1 MASFAQLPDELRRL
15 LETVTVP
22 FASTATKF
30 LEAIPNPEQH
40 FARACEILIT
50 LTTVNGP
57 GGING
62 GAVAH
67 ATTGDWRP
75 VEKNIGFRLNA
86 TFMLYWL
93 YKEHDVHVNPFRS
106 HFLESCE
113 AEKGR
118 NVSLEKERPEERLMR
133 ARCKMMLAILGG
145 EGSKL
150 SDLSAKEFFANFE
163 HLRLGES
170 TDLRTFVDVEDEF
183 PPISAWA
190 RPDQHHSHHN
200 NNNNNTHH
208 HQQQRQQGGA
218 NGYHGNSRQ
227 RAAGTPSPAPIQRGQ
242 PVFAQN
248 YPQNHPYSSSSSSS
262 PLPSSSIS
270 SSANR
275 NPAAFAEETTTVPNA
290 IVATTTA
297 AAEDVSVVEDAL
309 KNAHVRHLNASERSM
324 LRANIETAAKIYK
337 ADDPEAYRRMLDLNF
352 DILQSLTVEILK
364 NNYNN
369 NNNDNNNDQRRSQ
382 QQRPWGISSSSNTG
396 KGIEKSNSNSSGSG
410 SGSRQSLL
418 DTVLPRL
425 NLELRSFD
433 LINHL
438 AYRPALDEPRTN
450 SSRNYPPTPQN
461 DITKQPPVLTLEE
474 RTRLL
479 HVFTSNCIRQLEVPY
494 GDVDGIPV
502 TTARRT
508 NRGPDVGRKVKLL
521 CMFITNLLTREIVS
535 SQEMYFEMQD
545 LYMGFTNFKE
555 AKELWT
561 NATGG
566 RGVGVGMGIMGA

>member
-1 MASFAQLPDELRRL
+1 MASFAQLPEELRRL
-15 LETVTVP
+15 LETVTAP

-57 GGING
+57 GGISG
-62 GAVAH
+62 GGGSSSGGG
-67 ATTGDWRP
+67 GDWRP
-75 VEKNIGFRLNA
+75 MERNIGFRLNA

-93 YKEHDVHVNPFRS
+93 YKEHDIHVNPFRS
-106 HFLESCE
+106 HFLETCE

-118 NVSLEKERPEERLMR
+118 YVTAGEKESAVERLKR
-133 ARCKMMLAILGG
+133 ARCKMLLAILGG

-150 SDLSAKEFFANFE
+150 SDLSAKDFYTNFE
-163 HLRLGES
+163 HLRVGES
-170 TDLRTFVDVEDEF
+170 ADLRTFADEDEF

-190 RPDQHHSHHN
+190 PRPEQQH
-200 NNNNNTHH
+200 
-208 HQQQRQQGGA
+208 QQRQQGGA

-248 YPQNHPYSSSSSSS
+248 YPPNHPSSSS

-275 NPAAFAEETTTVPNA
+275 NPPTAAAFAEETTAVPNA
-290 IVATTTA
+290 VLAATAA

-309 KNAHVRHLNASERSM
+309 TNAHIRYLNASERSM

-337 ADDPEAYRRMLDLNF
+337 AEDPEAYRRMLDLNF
-352 DILQSLTVEILK
+352 DILQSLTVEMLK
-364 NNYNN
+364 NN
-369 NNNDNNNDQRRSQ
+369 NNNDQQQQQQQQ
-382 QQRPWGISSSSNTG
+382 QQRGVGIGSKESSS
-396 KGIEKSNSNSSGSG
+396 
-410 SGSRQSLL
+410 RQLLL
-418 DTVLPRL
+418 DTILPRL
-425 NLELRSFD
+425 NLELRSLD

-438 AYRPALDEPRTN
+438 VYRPAKDEPRK
-450 SSRNYPPTPQN
+450 PPQPTSTTSQN
-461 DITKQPPVLTLEE
+461 DYTKHPPILTLEE

-479 HVFTSNCIRQLEVPY
+479 HVFTSNCIRQLESSPY
-494 GDVDGIPV
+494 GDTIEGIPV

-566 RGVGVGMGIMGA
+566 RGVGQAGVGIWGA

>member
-1 MASFAQLPDELRRL
+1 MASFAQLPEELRRL
-15 LETVTVP
+15 LETVTAP

-30 LEAIPNPEQH
+30 LEAIPNPEQY

-57 GGING
+57 GGISGG
-62 GAVAH
+62 GAGGG
-67 ATTGDWRP
+67 GDWRP
-75 VEKNIGFRLNA
+75 MEKNIGFRLNA

-93 YKEHDVHVNPFRS
+93 YKEHDIHVNPFRS
-106 HFLESCE
+106 HFLETCE

-118 NVSLEKERPEERLMR
+118 STGAEKESAVERLRR
-133 ARCKMMLAILGG
+133 ARCKMLLAILGG

-150 SDLSAKEFFANFE
+150 SDLSAKDFYTNFE
-163 HLRLGES
+163 QLRVGES
-170 TDLRTFVDVEDEF
+170 ADLRTFADEDEF

-190 RPDQHHSHHN
+190 PRPE
-200 NNNNNTHH
+200 
-208 HQQQRQQGGA
+208 QQQLRQQGA
-218 NGYHGNSRQ
+218 NGYHGNNRQ
-227 RAAGTPSPAPIQRGQ
+227 RAAGTPSPAPVQRGQ

-248 YPQNHPYSSSSSSS
+248 YPPNHPSSSSSV
-262 PLPSSSIS
+262 S

-275 NPAAFAEETTTVPNA
+275 NPAFAEETTAVPNA
-290 IVATTTA
+290 IVA
-297 AAEDVSVVEDAL
+297 VSVVEDTL
-309 KNAHVRHLNASERSM
+309 TNAHIRHLNASERSM
-324 LRANIETAAKIYK
+324 LRANLETAATIYK
-337 ADDPEAYRRMLDLNF
+337 ASDPEAYRRMLDLNF

-364 NNYNN
+364 NN
-369 NNNDNNNDQRRSQ
+369 DN
-382 QQRPWGISSSSNTG
+382 I
-396 KGIEKSNSNSSGSG
+396 KKSGST
-410 SGSRQSLL
+410 SRQSLL

-438 AYRPALDEPRTN
+438 VYRPARDEPRGT
-450 SSRNYPPTPQN
+450 SGRTPPSTSQN
-461 DITKQPPVLTLEE
+461 DITKQAPIITLEE

-521 CMFITNLLTREIVS
+521 CMFLTNLLTREIVT

-545 LYMGFTNFKE
+545 IYMGFTNFKE

-566 RGVGVGMGIMGA
+566 RGVGMAVFGM

>member
-1 MASFAQLPDELRRL
+1 MASFAQLPEELRRL
-15 LETVTVP
+15 LETVTAP

-57 GGING
+57 GGISGGGGQLNG
-62 GAVAH
+62 GAGGG
-67 ATTGDWRP
+67 GDWRFM
-75 VEKNIGFRLNA
+75 EKNIGFRLNA

-93 YKEHDVHVNPFRS
+93 YREHDIHVNPFRS
-106 HFLESCE
+106 HFLETCE

-118 NVSLEKERPEERLMR
+118 YVAGEKESAVERLKR
-133 ARCKMMLAILGG
+133 ARCKMLLAILGG

-150 SDLSAKEFFANFE
+150 SDLSAKDFYTNFE
-163 HLRLGES
+163 QLRVGES
-170 TDLRTFVDVEDEF
+170 ADLRTFADEDEF

-190 RPDQHHSHHN
+190 PRPEQHQQQH
-200 NNNNNTHH
+200 HH
-208 HQQQRQQGGA
+208 HQQQRQQGGT

-227 RAAGTPSPAPIQRGQ
+227 RAAGTHSPAPVQRGQ

-248 YPQNHPYSSSSSSS
+248 YPPNHPSSSSSSSS
-262 PLPSSSIS
+262 PLPPPPSSSVS

-275 NPAAFAEETTTVPNA
+275 NPHTAAFAEETTPVPNA
-290 IVATTTA
+290 ILAATVATAT
-297 AAEDVSVVEDAL
+297 AAEDVSVVEDVLA
-309 KNAHVRHLNASERSM
+309 NAQIRHLNANERSI

-337 ADDPEAYRRMLDLNF
+337 AEDPEAYRRMLDLNF

-364 NNYNN
+364 NDYTNN
-369 NNNDNNNDQRRSQ
+369 NNSDSNNSSNSNNQQRQQSQ
-382 QQRPWGISSSSNTG
+382 QQRSSSSG
-396 KGIEKSNSNSSGSG
+396 KRNGGDSGNGSG
-410 SGSRQSLL
+410 NARQLLL
-418 DTVLPRL
+418 DTILPRL
-425 NLELRSFD
+425 NLELRSLD

-438 AYRPALDEPRTN
+438 VYRPAKDEPPKRPPPSFST
-450 SSRNYPPTPQN
+450 SSQN
-461 DITKQPPVLTLEE
+461 DYTKHSPLLTLEE

-479 HVFTSNCIRQLEVPY
+479 HVFTSNCIRQLEVSPY

-535 SQEMYFEMQD
+535 SQEMYYEMQD

-566 RGVGVGMGIMGA
+566 RGVGDF

>member
-1 MASFAQLPDELRRL
+1 MASFAQLPEELRRL
-15 LETVTVP
+15 LETVTAP

-57 GGING
+57 GGISG
-62 GAVAH
+62 GGGSSSGGG
-67 ATTGDWRP
+67 GDWRP
-75 VEKNIGFRLNA
+75 MERNIGFRLNA

-93 YKEHDVHVNPFRS
+93 YKEHDIHVNPFRS
-106 HFLESCE
+106 HFLETCE

-118 NVSLEKERPEERLMR
+118 YVTAGEKESAVERLKR
-133 ARCKMMLAILGG
+133 ARCKMLLAILGG

-150 SDLSAKEFFANFE
+150 SDLSAKDFYTNFE
-163 HLRLGES
+163 HLRVGES
-170 TDLRTFVDVEDEF
+170 ADLQTTRWSEWISRKQQTKGRRDPLTSSHTKRTT
-183 PPISAWA
+183 A
-190 RPDQHHSHHN
+190 
-200 NNNNNTHH
+200 
-208 HQQQRQQGGA
+208 
-218 NGYHGNSRQ
+218 
-227 RAAGTPSPAPIQRGQ
+227 
-242 PVFAQN
+242 
-248 YPQNHPYSSSSSSS
+248 
-262 PLPSSSIS
+262 
-270 SSANR
+270 
-275 NPAAFAEETTTVPNA
+275 AAFAEETTAVPNA
-290 IVATTTA
+290 VLAATAA

-309 KNAHVRHLNASERSM
+309 TNAHIRYLNASERSM

-337 ADDPEAYRRMLDLNF
+337 AEDPEAYRRMLDLNF
-352 DILQSLTVEILK
+352 DILQSLTVEMLK
-364 NNYNN
+364 NN
-369 NNNDNNNDQRRSQ
+369 NNNDQQQQQQQQ
-382 QQRPWGISSSSNTG
+382 QQRGVGIGSKESSS
-396 KGIEKSNSNSSGSG
+396 
-410 SGSRQSLL
+410 RQLLL
-418 DTVLPRL
+418 DTILPRL
-425 NLELRSFD
+425 NLELRSLD

-438 AYRPALDEPRTN
+438 VYRPAKDEPRK
-450 SSRNYPPTPQN
+450 PPQPTSTTSQN
-461 DITKQPPVLTLEE
+461 DYTKHPPILTLEE

-479 HVFTSNCIRQLEVPY
+479 HVFTSNCIRQLESSPY
-494 GDVDGIPV
+494 GDTIEGIPV

-566 RGVGVGMGIMGA
+566 RGVGQAGVGIWGA